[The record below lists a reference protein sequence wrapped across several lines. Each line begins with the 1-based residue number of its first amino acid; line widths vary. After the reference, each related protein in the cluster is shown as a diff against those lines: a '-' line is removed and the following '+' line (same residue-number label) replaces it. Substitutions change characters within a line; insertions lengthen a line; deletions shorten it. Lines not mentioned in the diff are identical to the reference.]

1 MAIIDLSVNAFTS
14 YVNDISKTVNEVEE
28 RMSFLESKRESL
40 IAQSRSIIRGTKRI
54 IHSIHLGES
63 YEILSLQKEIDALS
77 KEIAKEPELQS
88 FANVTDAMME
98 FSEAAILAAIVENKP
113 VPSFKDLNVTP
124 QAWALGLADCLGEI
138 RRLILDSMLRG
149 DVKRAEKLF
158 NEMEAIYPLIM
169 NFDVPD
175 AILPIRRK
183 QDIARSVVEKT
194 RTDLVYALMK
204 K

>member
-1 MAIIDLSVNAFTS
+1 MNSILR
-14 YVNDISKTVNEVEE
+14 TVNEVEE
-28 RMSFLESKRESL
+28 RMEFLEIKRESL
-40 IAQSRSIIRGTKRI
+40 IAQSRSIIRGTKRV
-54 IHSIHLGES
+54 IHSIHVGEPFDMKP
-63 YEILSLQKEIDALS
+63 LKKEMSILS

-98 FSEAAILAAIVENKP
+98 FSEAAILSAIVKNKP
-113 VPSFKDLNVTP
+113 VPSFRDLGVTP

-138 RRLILDSMLRG
+138 RRLILDSMLK
-149 DVKRAEKLF
+149 DDIKRAEKLF
-158 NEMEAIYPLIM
+158 ANMEEIYPMIM
-169 NFDVPD
+169 SFDVPD

>member
-1 MAIIDLSVNAFTS
+1 M
-14 YVNDISKTVNEVEE
+14 E
-28 RMSFLESKRESL
+28 FLEIKREVL
-40 IAQSRSIIRGTKRI
+40 IAQSRSIIRGTKRV
-54 IHSIHLGES
+54 IHSIHLGEPFDMRP
-63 YEILSLQKEIDALS
+63 LKKEMSILS
-77 KEIAKEPELQS
+77 KEIVKEPELQS

-98 FSEAAILAAIVENKP
+98 FSEAAILSAIVKNKP
-113 VPSFKDLNVTP
+113 VPSFRDLGVTP
-124 QAWALGLADCLGEI
+124 QTWALGLADCLGEI
-138 RRLILDSMLRG
+138 RRLILDSMLKD

-158 NEMEAIYPLIM
+158 ANMEEIYPMIM
-169 NFDVPD
+169 SFDVPD